1 MSTLTLSRDDNR
13 LALAALVFGALVIG
27 TTPILVRLAACG
39 PAAAGFWRLAFATPL
54 LTLMAAGAP
63 GGSAGAAGGIGRTLS
78 RIGTPSRAMLLAG
91 LWFAADLGCWHY
103 GIRYTSV
110 ANATVLP
117 NLTPVIVTL
126 GSWFLF
132 KERPRPV
139 FLLGMATAIGGA
151 VLMAEGAASTPA
163 GPLPHI
169 GDLLSAST
177 AIWYALYFIAVRSA
191 RLTRTTV
198 SVMLWSCLIGAPLL
212 LITALVMREQLLP
225 ATALGWTAAVGL
237 GLAHVFGQGSI
248 AWALGRL
255 PASTASVTVL
265 VQPVA
270 AALLAYIIFSET
282 LTPLQALGGAVAL
295 GGIVIAQQ
303 APARLGAVERTA
315 GGESGK
321 GRAR

>member
-1 MSTLTLSRDDNR
+1 MSTLALSRDDNR

-27 TTPILVRLAACG
+27 TSPILVRLAACG
-39 PAAAGFWRLAFATPL
+39 PAAAGFWRLGFATPL
-54 LTLMAAGAP
+54 LALMAAAP
-63 GGSAGAAGGIGRTLS
+63 RARAGAAGVAGLGRL
-78 RIGTPSRAMLLAG
+78 GVPSRAMLLAG

-126 GSWFLF
+126 VSWRLF
-132 KERPRPV
+132 RERPRPV
-139 FLLGMATAIGGA
+139 FLVGMATAIGGA
-151 VLMAEGAASTPA
+151 VLMAEGAARTLA

-191 RLTRTTV
+191 RLTRSTV
-198 SVMLWSCLIGAPLL
+198 SVMLWSCLVGAPLL
-212 LITALVMREQLLP
+212 LVAALVMREQLLP
-225 ATALGWTAAVGL
+225 ATALGWAAAVGL

-270 AALLAYIIFSET
+270 AAVLAYFIFSET
-282 LTPLQALGGAVAL
+282 LTPLQALGAAVAL
-295 GGIVIAQQ
+295 AGIVIAQQ
-303 APARLGAVERTA
+303 APARR
-315 GGESGK
+315 
-321 GRAR
+321 

>member
-1 MSTLTLSRDDNR
+1 MSTLALDRDDNR

-27 TTPILVRLAACG
+27 TSPILVRLADCG
-39 PAAAGFWRLAFATPL
+39 PAAAGFWRLGFATPL
-54 LTLMAAGAP
+54 LVLMAVAGPRFGPSSSSSFRAGA
-63 GGSAGAAGGIGRTLS
+63 GAGG
-78 RIGTPSRAMLLAG
+78 RIGTPSRAILLAG
-91 LWFAADLGCWHY
+91 LWFALDLGCWHY

-126 GSWFLF
+126 VSWFAF
-132 KERPRPV
+132 RERPRAV
-139 FLLGMATAIGGA
+139 FLVGMSTAIGGA
-151 VLMAEGAASTPA
+151 VLMAEAAAHPPA
-163 GPLPHI
+163 GPLPHL

-191 RLTRTTV
+191 RLTRSTL
-198 SVMLWSCLIGAPLL
+198 SVMLWSCLVGAPLL
-212 LITALVMREQLLP
+212 LITALVMREQILP
-225 ATALGWTAAVGL
+225 ATALGWAAAVGL

-270 AALLAYIIFSET
+270 AALLAYLIFGET
-282 LTPLQALGGAVAL
+282 LTPLQALGAAVAL
-295 GGIVIAQQ
+295 AGIVIAQQ
-303 APARLGAVERTA
+303 APARR
-315 GGESGK
+315 
-321 GRAR
+321 

>member
-1 MSTLTLSRDDNR
+1 MTSAVLSRPDNR

-54 LTLMAAGAP
+54 LAAMAARRS
-63 GGSAGAAGGIGRTLS
+63 GGFGRPT
-78 RIGTPSRAMLLAG
+78 RAMWLAG
-91 LWFAADLGCWHY
+91 LAFALDLACWHY

-117 NLTPVIVTL
+117 NLTPVLVTVV
-126 GSWFLF
+126 SWIWL

-139 FLLGMATAIGGA
+139 FLFGMAAAIGGA
-151 VLMAEGAASTPA
+151 VLMAEAANVTRP
-163 GPLPHI
+163 GPLPHL
-169 GDLLSAST
+169 GDALSAST
-177 AIWYALYFIAVRSA
+177 AIWYGLYFLAVRAA
-191 RLTRTTV
+191 RQTQSTV
-198 SVMLWSCLIGAPLL
+198 RVMLWSCLVGAPLL
-212 LITALVMREQLLP
+212 LATALAAGEPVLP
-225 ATALGWTAAVGL
+225 ATTLGWAAAAGL

-270 AALLAYIIFSET
+270 AALLAYLIFSES
-282 LTPLQALGGAVAL
+282 LTPLQAAGGAVAL
-295 GGIVIAQQ
+295 IGVVIAQQ
-303 APARLGAVERTA
+303 APARSQA
-315 GGESGK
+315 
-321 GRAR
+321 

>member
-1 MSTLTLSRDDNR
+1 MTAMALRRDDSR

-27 TTPILVRLAACG
+27 MSPILVRLAACG
-39 PAAAGFWRLAFATPL
+39 PAAAGFWRLGFATPL
-54 LTLMAAGAP
+54 LVLMATASP
-63 GGSAGAAGGIGRTLS
+63 RAGG
-78 RIGTPSRAMLLAG
+78 IGTPSRAMLLAG
-91 LWFAADLGCWHY
+91 LWFALDLGCWHY

-126 GSWFLF
+126 VSWFAF
-132 KERPRPV
+132 RERPRAV
-139 FLLGMATAIGGA
+139 FLVGMATAIAGA
-151 VLMAEGAASTPA
+151 VLMAEGAKGEPSGPA
-163 GPLPHI
+163 PHI
-169 GDLLSAST
+169 GDILSAST

-191 RLTRTTV
+191 RLARPTV
-198 SVMLWSCLIGAPLL
+198 SVMLWSCLVGAPLL
-212 LITALVMREQLLP
+212 LITALLLHEQILP
-225 ATALGWTAAVGL
+225 ASALGWAAAVGL

-270 AALLAYIIFSET
+270 AAVLAYFIFGET

-303 APARLGAVERTA
+303 APA
-315 GGESGK
+315 
-321 GRAR
+321 GR

>member
-1 MSTLTLSRDDNR
+1 MSTMALRRDDTR
-13 LALAALVFGALVIG
+13 LAIAALVFGALVIG

-54 LTLMAAGAP
+54 FAVLAAQ
-63 GGSAGAAGGIGRTLS
+63 GGPAALGG
-78 RIGTPSRAMLLAG
+78 PSRAIALAG
-91 LWFAADLGCWHY
+91 VFFALDLGCWHY

-117 NLTPVIVTL
+117 NLTPVLVTL
-126 GSWFLF
+126 ASWVVF

-139 FLLGMATAIGGA
+139 FLVGLVAAVGGA
-151 VLMAEGAASTPA
+151 VVMAGAGAAIRP

-169 GDLLSAST
+169 GDALSAST
-177 AIWYALYFIAVRSA
+177 AVWYGLYFMSVRAA
-191 RLTRTTV
+191 RQSRSTL
-198 SVMLWSCLIGAPLL
+198 SVMLWSCVVGAPPLL
-212 LITALVMREQLLP
+212 LGALAMGEQVAP
-225 ATALGWTAAVGL
+225 ATPLGWAAVAGL

-270 AALLAYIIFSET
+270 AGLLAYALFGEV
-282 LTPLQALGGAVAL
+282 LTPLQVAGGALAL
-295 GGIVIAQQ
+295 AGVVVAQQ
-303 APARLGAVERTA
+303 APAQGSSA
-315 GGESGK
+315 GRPQPAASP
-321 GRAR
+321 